1 MNTRLEQF
9 IAAENISQAEFADT
23 IGVARASV
31 SHILSG
37 RNKPSFDFITGMMQ
51 HYPRLN
57 MEWLLAGKGKMYKD
71 PLGAVAAVPV
81 PEETPAP
88 DPDLF
93 SAEPAPTTPRES
105 QISGPTDVTPANT
118 AFPERETPP
127 PTQAKLPEP
136 QRKIRK
142 IVVFYDDQ
150 TFEELS

>member
-57 MEWLLAGKGKMYKD
+57 MEWLLAGKGKMYKE
-71 PLGAVAAVPV
+71 PLGAATTPV
-81 PEETPAP
+81 PEVPEPEATQDLFTP
-88 DPDLF
+88 DPL
-93 SAEPAPTTPRES
+93 PTTPRES
-105 QISGPTDVTPANT
+105 RISAPTDDRPADPVLPNG
-118 AFPERETPP
+118 ETGLSDRN
-127 PTQAKLPEP
+127 QLIDS
-136 QRKIRK
+136 QRKILK
-142 IVVFYDDQ
+142 IVIFYDDN
-150 TFEELS
+150 TFQELS